1 MHSDGQDARKAI
13 ICKFIQYLN
22 SVSSNYIL
30 KGNTAL
36 ALCYG
41 STRFSDDFVL
51 DALCGLEEITNIVE
65 QFCTLNEV
73 EYSVDSIC
81 NTSKRYCILYNGGTK
96 CLNISVEYYRKRIH
110 AFEYV
115 EIDGILVYTV
125 LCLLSQML
133 NEYKGNKGQL
143 SALYNILFICTYYK
157 VSLPQFAMSATANAL
172 AYDGLKHIDYL
183 LETQGDTYRGKD
195 INKTKLKDMAVMVFT
210 DLGII

>member
-1 MHSDGQDARKAI
+1 
-13 ICKFIQYLN
+13 
-22 SVSSNYIL
+22 
-30 KGNTAL
+30 
-36 ALCYG
+36 
-41 STRFSDDFVL
+41 
-51 DALCGLEEITNIVE
+51 
-65 QFCTLNEV
+65 
-73 EYSVDSIC
+73 
-81 NTSKRYCILYNGGTK
+81 
-96 CLNISVEYYRKRIH
+96 
-110 AFEYV
+110 
-115 EIDGILVYTV
+115 
-125 LCLLSQML
+125 ML